1 MAWLIVMMYTGDG
14 KNILKLSLQVIL
26 GGGGQA
32 GRGIGEKVFIQFEL
46 EKGFQVL
53 DVFLCGVL

>member
-1 MAWLIVMMYTGDG
+1 MYTGDG
-14 KNILKLSLQVIL
+14 KNILKLSLQVLL

-46 EKGFQVL
+46 EKGFQVP
-53 DVFLCGVL
+53 DVLLCGRL